1 MAGLENLNLSH
12 LGLFVRDI
20 DAMTAFYRGALG
32 FAVTDRGRLG
42 ETEIVFL
49 SRDAREHHQIVL
61 VAGRTGGADVQVV
74 NQVSFRLPALAD
86 LKKAA
91 GRVALSAATDLDPV
105 LHGVAWSLYFR
116 DPERNR
122 IELFVDTDW
131 YIPQP
136 CRMPLDLS
144 LSDDEIYRA
153 SQAFCQAQPGW
164 RPLVDWQFDFAARL
178 AGDMDGSCP

>member
-1 MAGLENLNLSH
+1 MPPLQNLSLSH

-20 DAMTAFYRGALG
+20 EAMTAFYRGVLG

-42 ETEIVFL
+42 EAEIVFL

-61 VAGRTGGADVQVV
+61 VAGRTGDADVRVV
-74 NQVSFRLPALAD
+74 NQLSFRLPALAD
-86 LKKAA
+86 LKAA
-91 GRVALSAATDLDPV
+91 ASRVVLSAATDLDPV

-144 LSDDEIYRA
+144 LSDEEIYRG
-153 SQAFCQAQPGW
+153 SCAFCEAQPGC
-164 RPLVDWQFDFAARL
+164 RPLADWQADFAARL
-178 AGDMDGSCP
+178 TAEMA

>member
-1 MAGLENLNLSH
+1 MAGPENLSLSH
-12 LGLFVRDI
+12 LGLYVRDI
-20 DAMTAFYRGALG
+20 EAMTAFYRGVLG

-61 VAGRTGGADVQVV
+61 VAGRTGAADAQVV
-74 NQVSFRLPALAD
+74 NQISFRLPALAD

-91 GRVALSAATDLDPV
+91 SRVASSPATELDPV

-136 CRMPLDLS
+136 CRMPLDLT
-144 LSDDEIYRA
+144 LSDDEIYRL
-153 SQAFCQAQPGW
+153 SHAFCQVQPGW
-164 RPLVDWQFDFAARL
+164 RPLADWQADFAARL
-178 AGDMDGSCP
+178 AAQMDPA

>member
-1 MAGLENLNLSH
+1 MPPLENLSLSH

-20 DAMTAFYRGALG
+20 EAMTAFYRGVLG

-42 ETEIVFL
+42 AAEIVFL

-61 VAGRTGGADVQVV
+61 VAGRTGDADVQVV
-74 NQVSFRLPALAD
+74 NQISFRLPGLAD
-86 LKKAA
+86 LKAA
-91 GRVALSAATDLDPV
+91 ARRVVLSAATDLDPV
-105 LHGVAWSLYFR
+105 QHGVAWSLYFR

-136 CRMPLDLS
+136 CRMPLDLG
-144 LSDDEIYRA
+144 LSDDEIYRS
-153 SQAFCQAQPGW
+153 SQAFCEAQPGW

-178 AGDMDGSCP
+178 AGDMDEPCP